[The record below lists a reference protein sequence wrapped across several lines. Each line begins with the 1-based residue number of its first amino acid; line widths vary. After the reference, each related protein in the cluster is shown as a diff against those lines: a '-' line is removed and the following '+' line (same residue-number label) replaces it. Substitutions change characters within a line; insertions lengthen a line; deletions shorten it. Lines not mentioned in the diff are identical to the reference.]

1 MKIDLQKREDEQAI
15 QLAMFRYGV
24 IAVVADRE
32 DRSGTAELVQQL
44 AARPHY
50 RPGFGEIRVS
60 ERTVWTW
67 LRAWRQGRLQGLLP
81 RTRSDRGVARVI
93 DEVVLARAVA
103 LREDNEQRATRLI
116 LDVLR
121 IEGALDGKVTPHR
134 ATLDRHFKHL
144 GMSRRQRRIL
154 GGKRTTKL
162 KFGAF
167 GDLWVGDY
175 HHGPL
180 VRAPDG
186 SVVTA
191 KLGAFIDH
199 ATRYPVASRFY
210 VTETMPT
217 LRDTLFRAL
226 LVWGACKVIYV
237 DNGKVYKS
245 DQLAYSLDQIHVK
258 LVHSRAYYSQGRG
271 VIEKWWQVCIEF
283 ETEME
288 RREELVDIHEMN
300 RLWEAWQARYCDH
313 IHAELCGRTPNEAIA
328 DVVPK
333 PLDPE
338 VLREL
343 FLVRVTRKVN
353 AQDACVSVEARRFQ
367 CESFLRGQEVEVRYD
382 PNDLGSVLIFHDR
395 KRIQRA
401 GPQVLNSPEP
411 HASPEPTP
419 LSKIDVLGLVRDDF
433 DRKLLEHARPL
444 AYARLK
450 PDDRFDLGRCC
461 TVVADLAGIELRDP
475 DTAEIGAFW
484 DKFGPLPEDLVR
496 IAVEHAVRLRGR
508 GRHVRVYLHAVQTL
522 VLAHYKKPPEKSP

>member
-32 DRSGTAELVQQL
+32 DRSGTAELVKEL

-60 ERTVWTW
+60 ERTVWAW
-67 LRAWRQGRLQGLLP
+67 LRAWRAGRLQGLLP
-81 RTRSDRGVARVI
+81 RIRGDKGVPRVI
-93 DEVVLARAVA
+93 DDALLARAIE
-103 LREDNEQRATRLI
+103 LRVDNDQRATRLI

-121 IEGALDGKVTPHR
+121 IEGALEGKITPHR
-134 ATLDRHFKHL
+134 STLDRHLKRL

-162 KFGAF
+162 FFEAF

-180 VRAPDG
+180 VRAPNG

-210 VTETMPT
+210 ISENLAT
-217 LRDTLFRAL
+217 LRDTLFRAF
-226 LVWGACKVIYV
+226 LVWGPCKVVYA
-237 DNGKVYKS
+237 DNGKVYRS
-245 DQLAYSLDQIHVK
+245 DQLAYSLDQIHIR

-288 RREELVDIHEMN
+288 RREELVDIHELN

-313 IHAELCGRTPNEAIA
+313 IHSELGGRTPNQAIA
-328 DVVPK
+328 EVVPK
-333 PLDPE
+333 PVDPE

-353 AQDACVSVEARRFQ
+353 AQDACVSIEARRFQ
-367 CESFLRGQEVEVRYD
+367 CEAFLRGQAVEVRYD
-382 PNDLGSVLIFHDR
+382 PNDLASILIFHEG
-395 KRIQRA
+395 KRVQRA
-401 GPQVLNSPEP
+401 GPQVLNAPEP
-411 HASPEPTP
+411 HASPKPTP

-461 TVVADLAGIELRDP
+461 TVLADLAGIELRDP

-508 GRHVRVYLHAVQTL
+508 GRHVQVYLHAVQTL